1 MSDESPQMGVG
12 RFTLK
17 AANTFIGVAGVVM
30 CLTVLFYC
38 MRAVM
43 EIGGTCASGGPYVVA
58 RPCPSGVGWMTPV
71 SIFAGLAFLGWMV
84 AWNYGLSGPK
94 WVLLTWP
101 ALFLSLGYNFWDYG
115 LDAPGDGGAAAG
127 WIVCGVLFVLMGGV
141 PLLAL
146 KSRAARKA
154 TFWADA
160 SPRGSNPLAIRPTA
174 RTVLGAA
181 KPTFPGQSPSS
192 PPRSSPPP
200 PYSPPPFTASLPPPH
215 YTGTGDLKS
224 NMVGELQRLAE
235 MHRAGELSDDEF
247 EIAKRRVLGVS

>member
-1 MSDESPQMGVG
+1 MSDASPQMGAG

-43 EIGGTCASGGPYVVA
+43 DMGGTCASGGPYVVA

-84 AWNYGLSGPK
+84 AWNVGMPGPK
-94 WVLLTWP
+94 WVLLAWP

-115 LDAPGDGGAAAG
+115 LDAPGDQGAEAG
-127 WIVCGVLFVLMGGV
+127 WIVCGVVFVLMGGL

-146 KSRAARKA
+146 KSGMVRKA

-160 SPRGSNPLAIRPTA
+160 STRDSDPLAIRPTA
-174 RTVLGAA
+174 RTVIRAA
-181 KPTFPGQSPSS
+181 KPVFARQATAT
-192 PPRSSPPP
+192 PPP
-200 PYSPPPFTASLPPPH
+200 GAQPPFTPPFTASPPPPR
-215 YTGTGDLKS
+215 YTGTGDLES
-224 NMVGELQRLAE
+224 DMVGELQRLAA

-247 EIAKRRVLGVS
+247 EIAKQRVLGVR